1 MNKSRRFHRS
11 KKSLIRNGLVMVNG
25 LLLISVMGFV
35 LFTAGDPKDGR
46 GQTSVISIGQE
57 QTNPLDKLSSTDIA
71 YNIALLIDMPESAA
85 VAHEKDA
92 ENSRAQVVLSD
103 PLVAAKPNI
112 ITTEI
117 KTAADIIRHE
127 VLENETIDSI
137 ARQYS
142 ISEDSIRWS
151 NSVSIN
157 DTLTASRILFIPPIE
172 GIVYEVVDGDTVE
185 ALAEEYR
192 TSVQKIIAFNDTEI
206 MGLQTGEKIVI
217 PGGSIVAS
225 AANNYNTS
233 FSASYG
239 FNSYAPG
246 NCTWH
251 TANRWAA
258 LGKSLPQN
266 LGNAATWV
274 SRAKLAGLETGKVP
288 RLHAA
293 IQTSTSG
300 WGHVGFVEEVYPNGS
315 IRISEMNYNWR
326 LYALRDKIMSAEEA
340 LTHNYIY

>member
-1 MNKSRRFHRS
+1 MRRS
-11 KKSLIRNGLVMVNG
+11 KKTLVRIGLVGFNG
-25 LLLISVMGFV
+25 VLLISIVGFV
-35 LFTAGDPKDGR
+35 LFSAGESHSSDRRSSSLSATLQSP
-46 GQTSVISIGQE
+46 
-57 QTNPLDKLSSTDIA
+57 TNPLDKLSSTDIA
-71 YNIALLIDMPESAA
+71 YNIALLINMPESAS

-92 ENSRAQVVLSD
+92 ENSRAQVVISD
-103 PLVAAKPNI
+103 PLVATKPTI
-112 ITTEI
+112 ITTKI
-117 KTAADIIRHE
+117 KTLADIIRH
-127 VLENETIDSI
+127 VVADGDTIASI

-151 NSVSIN
+151 NSISRN
-157 DTLTASRILFIPPIE
+157 EELTLSQVLFIPPIE
-172 GIVYEVVDGDTVE
+172 GIVYDVVEGDTVE
-185 ALAEEYR
+185 ILAEEFR
-192 TSVQKIIAFNDTEI
+192 TDANKVVAFNDTEI
-206 MGLQTGEKIVI
+206 TGLQPGAKIVI

-225 AANNYNTS
+225 ASNNYNYG
-233 FSASYG
+233 FSAAYG

-258 LGKSLPQN
+258 LGKALPQN

-274 SRAKLAGLETGKVP
+274 SRAKIAGLSTGKIP

-300 WGHVGFVEEVYPNGS
+300 YGHIAFVEEVYADGS

-326 LYALRDKIMSAEEA
+326 LYAMRDKVIPAAES

>member
-1 MNKSRRFHRS
+1 
-11 KKSLIRNGLVMVNG
+11 
-25 LLLISVMGFV
+25 
-35 LFTAGDPKDGR
+35 
-46 GQTSVISIGQE
+46 
-57 QTNPLDKLSSTDIA
+57 
-71 YNIALLIDMPESAA
+71 MPESAA

-92 ENSRAQVVLSD
+92 ENSRAQVVLSE

-117 KTAADIIRHE
+117 KTLSDIVSHI
-127 VLENETIDSI
+127 VLPGETVSSI

-151 NSVSIN
+151 NSVSR
-157 DTLTASRILFIPPIE
+157 TEQLSPSRMLFIPPIE
-172 GIVYEVVDGDTVE
+172 GIVYVVVVGDTVE

-192 TSVQKIIAFNDTEI
+192 TSIDQIVAFNDTELV
-206 MGLQTGEKIVI
+206 GLQPGSTIVI
-217 PGGSIVAS
+217 PDGSIIAT
-225 AANNYNTS
+225 AANNFNS
-233 FSASYG
+233 GFLASYG

-293 IQTSTSG
+293 VQTSTSG
-300 WGHVGFVEEVYPNGS
+300 YGHVGFVEEVFPDGS
-315 IRISEMNYNWR
+315 MRMSEMNYNWR
-326 LYALRDKIMSAEEA
+326 LYALREVVIPAAEA
-340 LTHNYIY
+340 LTYNYVY

>member
-1 MNKSRRFHRS
+1 M
-11 KKSLIRNGLVMVNG
+11 
-25 LLLISVMGFV
+25 LLASVIGFV
-35 LFTAGDPKDGR
+35 LFSAGDTQT
-46 GQTSVISIGQE
+46 GQQRSSSLLAGDQ
-57 QTNPLDKLSSTDIA
+57 QQRNPLDKLSSTDIA
-71 YNIALLIDMPESAA
+71 YNIALLVDMPESAA

-92 ENSRAQVVLSD
+92 ENSRAQVVLSE

-117 KTAADIIRHE
+117 KTVSDITSHV
-127 VLENETIDSI
+127 VLEGETIASI

-151 NSVSIN
+151 NSVSRREN
-157 DTLTASRILFIPPIE
+157 LAASRILSIPPIE
-172 GIVYEVVDGDTVE
+172 GIVYDVVVGDTPE
-185 ALAEEYR
+185 TLAEEYR
-192 TSVQKIIAFNDTEI
+192 TDVDKIIAFNDTEI
-206 MGLQTGEKIVI
+206 VGLQPGEKIVI
-217 PGGSIVAS
+217 PGGSIIAA
-225 AANNYNTS
+225 AANNYNTG

-251 TANRWAA
+251 TANRWAS

-274 SRAKLAGLETGKVP
+274 SRAKLAGLETGKIP

-300 WGHVGFVEEVYPNGS
+300 WGHVGFVEEVYADGS

-326 LYALRDKIMSAEEA
+326 LYALRDKVMSAEEA
-340 LTHNYIY
+340 RTHNYIY

>member
-1 MNKSRRFHRS
+1 MS
-11 KKSLIRNGLVMVNG
+11 
-25 LLLISVMGFV
+25 FV
-35 LFTAGDPKDGR
+35 LYTAGEPQNGR
-46 GQTSVISIGQE
+46 RQTAILTDNQE

-92 ENSRAQVVLSD
+92 ENYRAQVVLSD

-112 ITTEI
+112 ITTGI
-117 KTAADIIRHE
+117 KTAADIVGHE
-127 VLENETIDSI
+127 VLEGETISSI

-151 NSVSIN
+151 NSVSRN
-157 DTLTASRILFIPPIE
+157 DTLTPTRIVFIPPIE
-172 GIVYEVVDGDTVE
+172 GIIYEVVEGDTVE

-192 TSVQKIIAFNDTEI
+192 TSAQKIIAFNDTEI
-206 MGLQTGEKIVI
+206 VGLEPGKKIVI

-258 LGKSLPQN
+258 VGKSLPQN

-300 WGHVGFVEEVYPNGS
+300 WGHVGFVEELYPDGS
-315 IRISEMNYNWR
+315 IRMSEMNYNWR
-326 LYALRDKIMSAEEA
+326 LYALRDKIISAEEA
-340 LTHNYIY
+340 RTHNYIY